1 MRHIQKRSAL
11 LLGLLVVLAVP
22 LLAGCRAEEQ
32 NRITMYE
39 PGEYMGAKHN
49 SLSQA
54 QVRALRH
61 RATGQSGATKPVGGG
76 SGSGSI
82 SVGDVDTGML
92 DQRTTNQGGS

>member
-1 MRHIQKRSAL
+1 MRHIQIRSSF
-11 LLGLLVVLAVP
+11 LLGLLVVLALP

-49 SLSQA
+49 PLSKA

-61 RATGQSGATKPVGGG
+61 RATGQSGATRPAGGGGG
-76 SGSGSI
+76 SV
-82 SVGDVDTGML
+82 SVGDVDTGL
-92 DQRTTNQGGS
+92 LNQRATNQGGS